1 MVLSPGWGIDSQ
13 IIGAPPRGPMHA
25 FDVAPITPS
34 IYEDPC
40 QSSCSC
46 SRPKPAR
53 PPRHSAPPRYAPSH
67 RSSRRAVEGP
77 AAAPASGV
85 RASARRVS
93 IPGAEERH
101 LSQSPTAAM
110 ATPSPPVGG
119 LCSSRSP
126 APPSPT
132 PQPGLARLF
141 RARTLQDDGRSSP
154 GRARPTGMIGTST
167 RVPCPWP
174 ATPAAPTR
182 GTPHHGAGRAA
193 RRRRPPRRQ
202 GGRRRAAPGWQAR
215 RDRGGAGCRHGRGVI
230 ALRPIGATTS
240 SRVMPKS
247 LSTMTSGAEA
257 PAGTHRQA
265 GGPFRHQWS
274 SPESRM
280 VTFGPIGSDR
290 TGNACPMER
299 AIEPATGASRS
310 AQGFVTAND
319 AFQQWV
325 VPEIEVICAWRTH

>member
-1 MVLSPGWGIDSQ
+1 
-13 IIGAPPRGPMHA
+13 
-25 FDVAPITPS
+25 
-34 IYEDPC
+34 
-40 QSSCSC
+40 
-46 SRPKPAR
+46 
-53 PPRHSAPPRYAPSH
+53 
-67 RSSRRAVEGP
+67 
-77 AAAPASGV
+77 
-85 RASARRVS
+85 
-93 IPGAEERH
+93 
-101 LSQSPTAAM
+101 M

-126 APPSPT
+126 APPVAYT
-132 PQPGLARLF
+132 AARLGTPLLTT
-141 RARTLQDDGRSSP
+141 RTLQDDGRSSP
-154 GRARPTGMIGTST
+154 GRCASQGNDRAST

-247 LSTMTSGAEA
+247 LSTMTSGVEA

-265 GGPFRHQWS
+265 GGPFRHPWS

-299 AIEPATGASRS
+299 AIEPATGLRGGRRRSGRPTTPSNSGWSRRSRS
-310 AQGFVTAND
+310 C
-319 AFQQWV
+319 
-325 VPEIEVICAWRTH
+325 CAWRIH